1 MIATGIGG
9 RFGKTP
15 GGIGRCS
22 VWEAQG
28 LGPSSSAFLRFFSD
42 LEEKDD
48 HVIRAVQQGMAEPAG
63 SSVY

>member
-1 MIATGIGG
+1 MGG
-9 RFGKTP
+9 GVGKTP

-22 VWEAQG
+22 LWEAQG
-28 LGPSSSAFLRFFSD
+28 VGPSSSAFLRFFSD

-48 HVIRAVQQGMAEPAG
+48 HVVIRAVQQGMAELAG